1 MADDDRVDGDQP
13 GGGADD
19 TDGYRAAVI
28 QLERPSPAPA
38 SEGERPPPDPGASTE
53 GEAGLAGVESAAA
66 TAAARDAVVLVSE
79 RMRRRRIAVRRA
91 EGRRRLRRLHWVLIV
106 VAVLVDGAAIAHLP
120 QFDVKRIEVEG
131 AAQTSAAAVAWM
143 SGLHR
148 GDTLATLDEHRA
160 EQRIERLPWVA
171 EADVIRQ
178 WPSTVRI
185 VVTERQPAAV
195 VYASEGFPPAV
206 VDREGRVLSIGRGV
220 PGGLMTLTGLVGGLR
235 EGGQLP
241 SSMAP
246 ALELGVALNER
257 VAGAVVAVGA
267 DLDATL
273 AAGGIV
279 RFGSTDEL
287 EEKLVAL
294 EAFLS
299 DVDLT
304 GLAVLDLRVPS
315 SPALR
320 RG

>member
-1 MADDDRVDGDQP
+1 MADDDRVEGDDATGEP
-13 GGGADD
+13 GDD

-28 QLERPSPAPA
+28 QLERPPSEPAPEA
-38 SEGERPPPDPGASTE
+38 QSPLSGS
-53 GEAGLAGVESAAA
+53 EAGTDAGEERNPTTSG
-66 TAAARDAVVLVSE
+66 DHAVVLVDD

-91 EGRRRLRRLHWVLIV
+91 EGHRRLRRVRWALLV

-120 QFDVKRIEVEG
+120 LFDVKRIDIEG
-131 AAQTSAAAVAWM
+131 TTQTPAATVAWA

-148 GDTLATLDEHRA
+148 GDTLATLDEQGA
-160 EQRIERLPWVA
+160 ERRIERLPWVA
-171 EADVIRQ
+171 DADVIRQ

-185 VVTERQPAAV
+185 VVTERRPVAV
-195 VYASEGFPPAV
+195 VYAGDGFPPAV
-206 VDREGRVLSIGRGV
+206 VDESGRVLSIGGPV
-220 PGGLMTLTGLVGGLR
+220 PFGLMTLTGLDGGLR
-235 EGGQLP
+235 EGGMLP
-241 SSMAP
+241 SSMEP

-257 VAGAVVAVGA
+257 VSGAVVAV
-267 DLDATL
+267 DENLDATL

-279 RFGSTDEL
+279 RFGSTDDL
-287 EEKLVAL
+287 AEKLVAL
-294 EAFLS
+294 QAFLS